1 MANNGAP
8 LKKTALA
15 EIHNSHKAKMVD
27 FSGWLMPVSY
37 TSVLK
42 EHETVRNTV
51 GIFDVSHMGEAR
63 VTGPQARDFLQHAT
77 INNIDKLQVGGGQY
91 SAILNESGGFIDD
104 LIVYRMAENEYFLCL
119 NASNAEKDVK
129 WLQKISSGFDV
140 QVKDESP
147 IWSQVAVQGPNS
159 KQCLLAAFPSLK
171 DCEFSN
177 MNYMTCIKTKL
188 VGEECIIARTGY
200 TGEHGY
206 ELYIPHK
213 AAPSVWTKLV
223 DQSLPENFRA
233 QPCGLGARD
242 TLRLE
247 ACYLLYGNDMGEQ
260 TNPIEAGIKWAV
272 KLDGPDF
279 IGKKVVAAAASRG
292 PSQRIYAFAMSEDG
306 IPRHGMQVFL
316 NGEQIGEVTSGSV
329 LPTVGGAGGMMMLRR
344 TDLKIGDQVEVDI
357 RGKRKLARLARRP
370 LYTAKVN

>member
-1 MANNGAP
+1 MATVGAP

-15 EIHNSHKAKMVD
+15 EVHLNHKAKMVD

-42 EHETVRNTV
+42 EHETVRTSV

-63 VTGPQARDFLQHAT
+63 VSGPQAKDFLQHAT
-77 INNIDKLQVGGGQY
+77 INNLEKLQIGGGQY

-104 LIVYRMAENEYFLCL
+104 LIVYRMAESEYFLCL
-119 NASNAEKDVK
+119 NASNAEKDVA
-129 WLQKISSGFDV
+129 WLQKISSGFNV
-140 QVKDESP
+140 QVKDESS
-147 IWSQVAVQGPNS
+147 IWSQIAVQGPNS
-159 KQCLLAAFPSLK
+159 RHCLLSAFPALK
-171 DCEFSN
+171 DSTFAN
-177 MNYMTCIKTKL
+177 MGYMTCIRVKL
-188 VGEECIIARTGY
+188 GGDDCIVARTGY

-213 AAPSVWTKLV
+213 SAAKIWSQLV
-223 DQSLPENFRA
+223 DQSLPEQFRA

-247 ACYLLYGNDMGEQ
+247 ACYLLYGNDMGDQ

-272 KLDGPDF
+272 KIDGPDF
-279 IGKKVVAAAASRG
+279 IGKNAVLKAAKNG
-292 PSQRIYAFAMSEDG
+292 PSQKIYAFKMSEDG
-306 IPRHGMQVFL
+306 IPRHGMPVFV

-344 TDLKIGDQVEVDI
+344 TDLKIDDQVEVDI
-357 RGKRKLARLARRP
+357 RGKRKLARIARRP